1 MGQGNAHFACKF
13 FFLNFSHIFAD
24 NFHRKL
30 RASGVAIK
38 IHRYKDS
45 TASGPLR
52 SHLLNHHAEEWVQD
66 CQKQN
71 IALRGKEGEAAL
83 AKVTGVSVDRQ
94 AEAWVPFTQDNF
106 LDVLVQ
112 FVVAT
117 DQVFL
122 FFSLFLVLKC
132 FSGHKGC
139 GEARIPQPLPSAPS

>member
-1 MGQGNAHFACKF
+1 MGQGNAQFACKF
-13 FFLNFSHIFAD
+13 FFENLSHIFAD

-30 RASGVAIK
+30 GTSGVAIK
-38 IHRYKDS
+38 IHCYKDN

-71 IALRGKEGEAAL
+71 IALRGKQGEATL
-83 AKVTGVSVDRQ
+83 AKVTGVSVDCQ

-106 LDVLVQ
+106 LDALVQ

-122 FFSLFLVLKC
+122 FFSLF
-132 FSGHKGC
+132 FGS
-139 GEARIPQPLPSAPS
+139 EMFFRP